1 MAEQVLEHYLAAW
14 NETDAARREALLGRC
29 WAEGGVYSDP
39 TVEVK
44 GAAALS
50 AMIGKVQ
57 QRYPGARL
65 QRVSG
70 VDQHHD
76 VLRFG
81 WRMVLADGKALPEG
95 VDFVHIV
102 DGRIARIA
110 GFFGALKAA

>member
-1 MAEQVLEHYLAAW
+1 MVEKVLESYFAAW
-14 NETDAARREALLGRC
+14 NETDGARREALLAQC
-29 WAEGGVYSDP
+29 WAKDGVYSDP

-65 QRVSG
+65 ERVSG
-70 VDQHHD
+70 LDQHHD

-110 GFFGALKAA
+110 GFFGTLKAA

>member
-14 NETDAARREALLGRC
+14 NETDAARRAALLAQC
-29 WAEGGVYSDP
+29 WAKDGVYSDP

-57 QRYPGARL
+57 QQYPGARL
-65 QRVSG
+65 ERTSRL
-70 VDQHHD
+70 DAHHD

-110 GFFGALKAA
+110 GFFGALKPA